1 MLEFKYIKNKYWQAF
16 VLSFILALLLL
27 LPISLRDAIQGNVFH
42 YAGDYNSQS
51 LLFWQYANKFI
62 KSGGTFSWVTELG
75 SGFVNSY
82 SYYMLGSP
90 FFWASLW
97 VPAKWMP
104 WAMVPLFC
112 FKFAVAGAG
121 GYLWSKRWVKNLQYA
136 LLAGIL
142 YAFCGY
148 NIYSIFYDS
157 FIDVTALFPYM
168 LAALDDAI
176 IDNKKARFPIWVALC
191 LLVNYYFFIGEA
203 IFLII
208 YFVCMLIGK
217 NYKLNVALFGRMAIE
232 TILGIAIGSILLIP
246 AILSLSQN
254 PRTSAF
260 LNDYEFITYN
270 EPQKYMAILASM
282 FIMPDAPY
290 QNTLFSNSGT
300 QWQNVCAYLP
310 VVGIT
315 GGIALCRANRK
326 HSFARLLMF
335 CAICAFVPML
345 NAMFTLENSAYYAR
359 WYFMPILV
367 LCGVTGMV
375 LEDKDIYQAEW
386 WDAWKTVL
394 IVTAAFVALE
404 LVPSDVPIMGF
415 KLGVTTSAVTFW
427 LLWSISATG
436 VILCGVLCKKYHNT
450 EKFISAMICSVMIF
464 SFIYGECHMMLTRY
478 TVEANE
484 GEHSWYAGY
493 EDLDN
498 LKAILPN
505 IKNYRIDTI
514 TESNYNIPLGLSSEM
529 FFSSTVSP
537 GIFSFYHSIGHGR
550 GVEPIEPQDEYAF
563 RSLLGVKY
571 LVIGVDSEKSW
582 NAMVSGADVTI
593 TEDNVN
599 STTEL
604 LNNKDNP
611 NTIYIEKEWASNW
624 KEYGRTNESIIYE
637 NQNYIPIGFTYDY
650 YITEDQLSEIDVSVR
665 SNLLLKALV
674 LTDDQ
679 IEKYGDKLKPLPE
692 SEFNNCTD
700 EAFEEDCAERNK
712 NVVKSFVP
720 NNYGFTAATSYA
732 EDELVFFSV
741 PYEKNAFT
749 ATVNGEPVDVEEVD
763 CGLMAI
769 PVPAGEADIVVTYH
783 TPGLK
788 ESITISIAGII
799 IWILYALVCYNKGK
813 KKGTPK
819 LQEAKESTEAVE

>member
-217 NYKLNVALFGRMAIE
+217 NYKLNAALFGRMAIE
-232 TILGIAIGSILLIP
+232 TILGVAIGSTLLIP

-375 LEDKDIYQAEW
+375 LEDKDIYQVEW

-415 KLGVTTSAVTFW
+415 KL
-427 LLWSISATG
+427 
-436 VILCGVLCKKYHNT
+436 
-450 EKFISAMICSVMIF
+450 E
-464 SFIYGECHMMLTRY
+464 
-478 TVEANE
+478 
-484 GEHSWYAGY
+484 
-493 EDLDN
+493 
-498 LKAILPN
+498 
-505 IKNYRIDTI
+505 
-514 TESNYNIPLGLSSEM
+514 
-529 FFSSTVSP
+529 
-537 GIFSFYHSIGHGR
+537 
-550 GVEPIEPQDEYAF
+550 
-563 RSLLGVKY
+563 
-571 LVIGVDSEKSW
+571 
-582 NAMVSGADVTI
+582 
-593 TEDNVN
+593 
-599 STTEL
+599 
-604 LNNKDNP
+604 
-611 NTIYIEKEWASNW
+611 
-624 KEYGRTNESIIYE
+624 
-637 NQNYIPIGFTYDY
+637 
-650 YITEDQLSEIDVSVR
+650 
-665 SNLLLKALV
+665 
-674 LTDDQ
+674 
-679 IEKYGDKLKPLPE
+679 
-692 SEFNNCTD
+692 
-700 EAFEEDCAERNK
+700 
-712 NVVKSFVP
+712 VP
-720 NNYGFTAATSYA
+720 
-732 EDELVFFSV
+732 
-741 PYEKNAFT
+741 
-749 ATVNGEPVDVEEVD
+749 
-763 CGLMAI
+763 
-769 PVPAGEADIVVTYH
+769 
-783 TPGLK
+783 
-788 ESITISIAGII
+788 
-799 IWILYALVCYNKGK
+799 
-813 KKGTPK
+813 PK
-819 LQEAKESTEAVE
+819 LQHFQKFLFRSRKAVPVAISPRVRKSIEKRYGMNINEIPMIYNGIDVNNFSPKDDYAQHDVFTCLHIGRFSEQKNHIEMVLALKKLIDAGEKIRFIFVGEGDLLGDIKEQVDKQHLTKYVIFAGTTGNVRPWFEKSDLFMLPSKWEGMPMTLIEAMSAAMPIIASNVGGVPDMLENERSAFLIEPNADEIVEGILKLKENEALRRSLGQEAYRDSTKFKAVHMGKEYSNVFNNYPLM